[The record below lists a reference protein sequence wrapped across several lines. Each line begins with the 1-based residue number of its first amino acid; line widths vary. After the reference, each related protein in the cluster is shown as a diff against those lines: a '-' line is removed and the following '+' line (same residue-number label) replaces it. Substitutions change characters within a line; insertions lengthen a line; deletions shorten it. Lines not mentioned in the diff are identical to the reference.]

1 MERNRT
7 QVSGNQQPL
16 IDQISEGI
24 IATHQESRR
33 IYQINPNPSFTI
45 IMREQYLRVQRQ
57 RQHAILPFMIYI
69 FLDACNLT
77 NN

>member
-7 QVSGNQQPL
+7 QVSGHQQPL
-16 IDQISEGI
+16 IDQISGL
-24 IATHQESRR
+24 IATHQVSRR
-33 IYQINPNPSFTI
+33 IDQINPNPSFII
-45 IMREQYLRVQRQ
+45 IMHEQYLRVQRQ